1 MREGLS
7 GQIGAPRELEKNL
20 EDPSYFERAVDLSL
34 PAVQKESPVKT
45 TPAKEAEPRASTAPT
60 EPATEVAAIKEPEIK
75 ARAQAMLGEVHYTP
89 IKALNTFTQEW
100 KVKARLTKKHALK
113 SWKNAKTAGV
123 LLNIELM
130 DSLGTQ
136 ITATFFNDLAKR
148 WDAELQEGKVYTFA
162 NGSIKIANQKYT
174 SIKNDYTIVF
184 DRDSAI
190 EEVPEDRSIQSQ
202 GFSFVTIEEINDF
215 EQQRTVDVAG
225 VITSVGTVSSF
236 QPKSYDG
243 NPRPAKDKRSLQL
256 ADETGL
262 QIQVTLWGT
271 HATRLPFQVGAV
283 LAIKGARVS
292 DYGGKSLNAGD
303 EHS

>member
-1 MREGLS
+1 MTSNRVLVFKEAPRLVREGLS

-34 PAVQKESPVKT
+34 PSVQKESPVKT
-45 TPAKEAEPRASTAPT
+45 TPAKEPEARASTAPT
-60 EPATEVAAIKEPEIK
+60 EPATEMTPVKEPEIK

-113 SWKNAKTAGV
+113 SWKNVKTAGV

-136 ITATFFNDLAKR
+136 ITATFFNDLAKN
-148 WDAELQEGKVYTFA
+148 WDARLQEGTVYTFA

-215 EQQRTVDVAG
+215 E
-225 VITSVGTVSSF
+225 
-236 QPKSYDG
+236 
-243 NPRPAKDKRSLQL
+243 
-256 ADETGL
+256 
-262 QIQVTLWGT
+262 
-271 HATRLPFQVGAV
+271 
-283 LAIKGARVS
+283 
-292 DYGGKSLNAGD
+292 
-303 EHS
+303 